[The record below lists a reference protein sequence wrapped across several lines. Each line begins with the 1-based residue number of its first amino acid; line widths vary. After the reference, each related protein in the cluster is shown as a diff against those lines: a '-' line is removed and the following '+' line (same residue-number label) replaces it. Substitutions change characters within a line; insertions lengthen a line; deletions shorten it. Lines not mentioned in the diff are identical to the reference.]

1 MQKVASSVIK
11 EKCQNAYQVLNY
23 LKKALVRKFDKK
35 EENVFSSATTIED
48 PINDEF
54 EKALN
59 EWGK

>member
-1 MQKVASSVIK
+1 MRICKKCNLKIK
-11 EKCQNAYQVLNY
+11 TDSDICPLCQNKLIC
-23 LKKALVRKFDKK
+23 KK